1 MVLYDE
7 HRKVAARMQALLDE
21 LDRLKLDTVAV
32 HVDLALNL
40 LENIIASQTNTSPD
54 IASN

>member
-1 MVLYDE
+1 MVPYDE
-7 HRKVAARMQALLDE
+7 HRAVAARMQALLDE

-40 LENIIASQTNTSPD
+40 LTNIIASRSNPSPD
-54 IASN
+54 ITNN

>member
-1 MVLYDE
+1 MVQYDE
-7 HRKVAARMQALLDE
+7 HRAVAARMQALLDE

-40 LENIIASQTNTSPD
+40 LENIIASRTNAYPD

>member
-7 HRKVAARMQALLDE
+7 HRAVAARMQALLDE

-40 LENIIASQTNTSPD
+40 LTNIIASRSNASPD
-54 IASN
+54 ITSN

>member
-7 HRKVAARMQALLDE
+7 HRAVAARMQALLDE

-40 LENIIASQTNTSPD
+40 LTNIIASRSNPSPD
-54 IASN
+54 ITNN